1 MTQPGETDDFKVSDH
16 INLLNS
22 YLGKR
27 KIDIVVTHNEEISA
41 ETQKIY
47 ETTEQKDLVL
57 IDSENIKIENISKP
71 LIKVENNVIRH
82 DNLKLALEIV
92 NILSK

>member
-1 MTQPGETDDFKVSDH
+1 MK
-16 INLLNS
+16 
-22 YLGKR
+22 
-27 KIDIVVTHNEEISA
+27 
-41 ETQKIY
+41 KIY